1 MPLMGAPEK
10 KKRND
15 IVYSIIKCSK
25 CDHNNKRKFEDGDF
39 VHKILGECNKSD
51 CEGKHLVNM
60 IYAENQEKKS
70 KKLKKSK
77 K

>member
-25 CDHNNKRKFEDGDF
+25 CDHNNKRKFEEGDF
-39 VHKILGECNKSD
+39 VHKTIGEC
-51 CEGKHLVNM
+51 KHSVNM
-60 IYAENQEKKS
+60 IYAEKQEKKS
-70 KKLKKSK
+70 KK
-77 K
+77 